1 MDDIAICQ
9 INAGDGD
16 GADVIFDYNDKR
28 ISVSIFPSLLP
39 PYDDRPDKHRYFAE
53 DHLIDLLDR
62 AVSVEIDDDEYEEIA
77 DKALSIILDAG
88 KILFAELKSHRLV
101 AQSTQDLHSILYPEL
116 LFFRL
121 LTTSGKVSLIPIDS
135 KEAYTCPGAILDS
148 NSGSDLNTNDGLPQ
162 YSSKDILVEEVFVQG
177 GAHAVCRVLVDS
189 KVMLCK
195 AWKTGLSN
203 LNLERELAKLQK
215 VREADLHMRLPARVP
230 RLLGYVTHP
239 AADCVLGLLREWVP
253 GRCLRNIAIPSTLEG
268 RRRKW
273 ASQIC
278 ETVNQLHKIGVLWGD
293 GKASNII
300 IDTEDDAW
308 LIDFGGGWTEG
319 WIDEELAD
327 TVEGDEQAVKRIMQ
341 FMDIE

>member
-1 MDDIAICQ
+1 
-9 INAGDGD
+9 
-16 GADVIFDYNDKR
+16 
-28 ISVSIFPSLLP
+28 
-39 PYDDRPDKHRYFAE
+39 
-53 DHLIDLLDR
+53 
-62 AVSVEIDDDEYEEIA
+62 
-77 DKALSIILDAG
+77 
-88 KILFAELKSHRLV
+88 
-101 AQSTQDLHSILYPEL
+101 
-116 LFFRL
+116 
-121 LTTSGKVSLIPIDS
+121 
-135 KEAYTCPGAILDS
+135 
-148 NSGSDLNTNDGLPQ
+148 
-162 YSSKDILVEEVFVQG
+162 
-177 GAHAVCRVLVDS
+177 
-189 KVMLCK
+189 
-195 AWKTGLSN
+195 
-203 LNLERELAKLQK
+203 
-215 VREADLHMRLPARVP
+215 MRLPASVP
-230 RLLGYVTHP
+230 RLSGYVTNT

-319 WIDEELAD
+319 WIDKELAD